1 MNIGQILESLEDFDT
16 ASIDI
21 NSLDGYVLSQII
33 INCLRILEASEQ
45 EVYSKILR
53 DGLGD
58 EALGVIASLPEVH
71 GMSKANE
78 AIMSVRALLDKAG
91 DVNYFARLLKHEL
104 SLEKVTTY
112 PN

>member
-1 MNIGQILESLEDFDT
+1 MLEHIVAELEDIDT

-21 NSLDGYVLSQII
+21 NSIEGKALAQIA
-33 INCLRILEASEQ
+33 INCLRILQADEQ
-45 EVYSKILR
+45 QIYQHILR

>member
-78 AIMSVRALLDKAG
+78 AIVNVRNILNKSNDNSI
-91 DVNYFARLLKHEL
+91 VSIINHEL
-104 SLEKVTTY
+104 SFDKVTAF
-112 PN
+112 